1 MPEWL
6 KNIFGGFNLGS
17 IGQLASSIFSSVANV
32 KMQRETNATNM
43 QIAREQNAAAAAE
56 SEKAYERSKATNQV
70 RLMQDAGM
78 SKAGALNAINGG
90 GSYQPAPVN
99 AGQAQAPQIDLT
111 HAFDGIITAAE
122 NNKQRKAAEDL
133 QTAQI
138 KAAEEAQRKQ
148 IESDERKHAA
158 QLANAKE
165 IAQLQADTTNRNA
178 DNRLDFDKSKLD
190 WEKEIYDRL
199 PIYEKERYDLG
210 TELLRNQKDLE
221 LWKVND
227 LKYKVLEYQSLPYK
241 TTRDG
246 ENLLRGLAAE
256 FDYNLTEKDMKEFRD
271 TYMYYDKESNQWKY
285 KEHGNNAASRWV
297 YENAPLYWDFVARVL
312 PANKLGD
319 IFGRVF
325 KGK

>member
-6 KNIFGGFNLGS
+6 KNIFDGFNLGS

-111 HAFDGIITAAE
+111 HAFDGMITAAE

-178 DNRLDFDKSKLD
+178 DNRLEYDKQYFNEVIVPES
-190 WEKEIYDRL
+190 
-199 PIYEKERYDLG
+199 KERINEIKENTQYTKVQRRHFEDLRPILKENAQEEVNKLKEDVKSIVALRNLEVRKFALEKLKVHIESYFG
-210 TELLRNQKDLE
+210 VGINELRNTMAYWEDHPETLYKGFHWRKDALTELD
-221 LWKVND
+221 
-227 LKYKVLEYQSLPYK
+227 S
-241 TTRDG
+241 
-246 ENLLRGLAAE
+246 
-256 FDYNLTEKDMKEFRD
+256 KED
-271 TYMYYDKESNQWKY
+271 E
-285 KEHGNNAASRWV
+285 
-297 YENAPLYWDFVARVL
+297 
-312 PANKLGD
+312 
-319 IFGRVF
+319 
-325 KGK
+325 